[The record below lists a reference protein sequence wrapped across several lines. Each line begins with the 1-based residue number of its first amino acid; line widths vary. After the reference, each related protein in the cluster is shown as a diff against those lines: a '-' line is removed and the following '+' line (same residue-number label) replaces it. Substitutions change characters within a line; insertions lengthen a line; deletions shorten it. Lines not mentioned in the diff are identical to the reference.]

1 MDNIVPLYTTTD
13 GRISRK
19 TWWLAAIG
27 IGVVSIIISLLIF
40 PMVGLGGPSAAAIMA
55 AADDPAAV
63 SALITGAMQ
72 ASGWA
77 SLVLFLL
84 FAYPIYCISIKR
96 RHDKNSKG
104 TDVIG
109 YLAATALLLLVQALG
124 LGYSVTD
131 MGGTPVP
138 TPSMLYG
145 VLGFAVMVYAI
156 YMLVVLGFLKGT
168 EGPNQYGPDPLGG
181 TAAAAA

>member
-27 IGVVSIIISLLIF
+27 IGVVSIVISMVIF

-55 AADDPAAV
+55 AADDPAAI
-63 SALITGAMQ
+63 SALVSGALQ

-77 SLVLFLL
+77 SLILFLL

-109 YLAATALLLLVQALG
+109 YLALTVLLLLVQALG
-124 LGYSVTD
+124 MGYSVAVVN
-131 MGGTPVP
+131 GTPVP
-138 TPSMLYG
+138 MPSMIYIGLS
-145 VLGFAVMVYAI
+145 LISLVYAI

-168 EGPNQYGPDPLGG
+168 EGPNQYGPDPLGN
-181 TAAAAA
+181 TAAATA

>member
-27 IGVVSIIISLLIF
+27 IGVVNIVISMLIF
-40 PMVGLGGPSAAAIMA
+40 PMIGLGMPNSEAIMA
-55 AADDPAAV
+55 AADDTAAV
-63 SALITGAMQ
+63 SALITGSLQ
-72 ASGWA
+72 AAGWG
-77 SLVLFLL
+77 SLILFLL

-109 YLAATALLLLVQALG
+109 YLAVTVLLLLVQALG
-124 LGYSVTD
+124 LGYSVAD
-131 MGGTPVP
+131 MGGVAVPV
-138 TPSMLYG
+138 PSMLYSG
-145 VLGFAVMVYAI
+145 LGLISLAYGI

-168 EGPNQYGPDPLGG
+168 EGPNQYGPDPLA
-181 TAAAAA
+181 TTVAAAA

>member
-1 MDNIVPLYTTTD
+1 
-13 GRISRK
+13 
-19 TWWLAAIG
+19 
-27 IGVVSIIISLLIF
+27 
-40 PMVGLGGPSAAAIMA
+40 MA

-63 SALITGAMQ
+63 SALIVGSMQ
-72 ASGWA
+72 TAGWA

-109 YLAATALLLLVQALG
+109 YLALTALLLLVQALG
-124 LGYSVTD
+124 LGYGVTD
-131 MGGTPVP
+131 MGGMPVA

-145 VLGFAVMVYAI
+145 VLGFVTLVYAI

-168 EGPNQYGPDPLGG
+168 EGPNQYGPDPLGD
-181 TAAAAA
+181 TAAVAA